1 MFHPGLDSLDGVK
14 DNMNTMKETLEIM
27 KIPVTYKYNKTKDE
41 IKTELK
47 RLEIEANKAD
57 KTGEPF

>member
-1 MFHPGLDSLDGVK
+1 
-14 DNMNTMKETLEIM
+14 MNTMKETLEIM